1 MKPLLESISGEFSA
15 RLLGRCREKRFPAG
29 QVIFSEG
36 EKAEYL
42 PIVREGKV
50 KLVRYPDDGKEL
62 IIGIF
67 SSGDVFAIPPA
78 LDGKRFPATAVA
90 MEQTDLLILNTR
102 DFRALLEESEE
113 FSSLIM
119 QLMCGLLRER
129 TDYVRI
135 HSTLSSEVR
144 VAEVLLKLATESR
157 QNWPVKVALR
167 RQDIAEIAGLTTE
180 TTIRAVKKLASRGL
194 FRIEHGKILI
204 DSEEPLNR
212 YLR

>member
-1 MKPLLESISGEFSA
+1 MKPLLESISGEFGA